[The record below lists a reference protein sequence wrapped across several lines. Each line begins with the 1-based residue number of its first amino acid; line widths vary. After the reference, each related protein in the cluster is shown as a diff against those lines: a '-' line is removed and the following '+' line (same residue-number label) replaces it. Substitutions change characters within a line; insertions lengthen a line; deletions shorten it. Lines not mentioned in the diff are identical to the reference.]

1 MSQIPATNLLP
12 FGLTQL
18 NAQIA
23 SNATAELLTASQA
36 PSLIS
41 QNDID
46 QICSA
51 LYQDGWAVLEHFLS
65 PAFIDLLRQDLQ
77 GLDQQEQFHKAGIG
91 REQDFV
97 RREDIR
103 SDRICWLDGISDTQ
117 RLFMQMLDQLMT
129 AVNRRLFLGMNHFE
143 AMYAIYEPGQFYKKH
158 MDSFKGQRNRIMT
171 LVFYLNPDWSAEKG
185 GEFVLYP
192 EVTEGSRQSE
202 EPIATLLPKAGTV
215 AAFLSEDF
223 PHEVLT
229 AYDTRYS
236 IAVWF
241 RIREGEIP
249 L

>member
-1 MSQIPATNLLP
+1 MSLIAQPNLQSVP
-12 FGLTQL
+12 V
-18 NAQIA
+18 
-23 SNATAELLTASQA
+23 A
-36 PSLIS
+36 PNLIS
-41 QNDID
+41 QQDLD

-51 LYQDGWAVLEHFLS
+51 LYQDGWSVVENFLS
-65 PAFIDLLRQDLQ
+65 PPFTELLKQDLLS
-77 GLDQQEQFHKAGIG
+77 LDEQEKFHKAGIG

-103 SDRICWLDGISDTQ
+103 SDRICWLDNINETQ
-117 RLFMQMLDQLMT
+117 NLFMQMLDQLMT
-129 AVNRRLFLGMNHFE
+129 AINRRLFLGMNHFE

-158 MDSFKGQRNRIMT
+158 VDSFKGQRNRIMT
-171 LVFYLNPDWSAEKG
+171 LVFYLNPDWTPEKG

-192 EVTEGSRQSE
+192 EVDDQGNSSDT
-202 EPIATLLPKAGTV
+202 PITTLLPKAGTV

-229 AYDTRYS
+229 AHDTRYS

-241 RIREGEIP
+241 RIREGKIP